1 MPTVK
6 TEMLTV
12 RLRPEIK
19 AALRQ
24 AAVREQR
31 SLTNML
37 EIMIQHYE
45 GEPLQLGPRAVQTNG
60 VRAG

>member
-37 EIMIQHYE
+37 EIMIPHYE
-45 GEPLQLGPRAVQTNG
+45 GEPLQLGPRAAQADG
-60 VRAG
+60 VRIG

>member
-1 MPTVK
+1 MPTIK

-12 RLRPEIK
+12 RVRPEIK
-19 AALRQ
+19 AALRR

-31 SLTNML
+31 SMTNML
-37 EIMIQHYE
+37 EVMIQHYQ
-45 GEPLQLGPRAVQTNG
+45 GEPLQLGPRLPQTDG